1 MHVKQM
7 LAPAS
12 MLGTRV
18 ATLNGTLL
26 DDGGEVCDVRF
37 QYGLDTGYG
46 TDTAWQPGK
55 VTGNTFS
62 QTISGLTPRTIYHFR
77 AQARNSWGTNSGA
90 DETFNTY

>member
-7 LAPAS
+7 TAPAS
-12 MLGTRV
+12 MLGRRV

-26 DDGGEVCDVRF
+26 DDGTETCDVRF
-37 QYGLDTGYG
+37 QYGTTIAYG

-55 VTGNTFS
+55 VTSDTFS
-62 QTISGLTPRTIYHFR
+62 QAISGLIPRTVYHFR

-90 DETFNTY
+90 DVTFNTY